1 MTKRGFSLSNKW
13 LPMRSLALM
22 ANEYQFWMG
31 GILATQLEEITDD
44 PKKIEHGGFWAT
56 LISFEGARTF
66 ARFGKVEKEEF
77 PQSQWEPIGTLWDSS
92 LNRKSY
98 VEYVSRIREAISL
111 GGVYQVNACR
121 ELRNNVKDGS
131 LTLDGLFSKLLQE
144 NPAPYA
150 SYLNIPGIEI
160 ASASPELFL
169 SRSGSSIK
177 TSPIKGTIRENES
190 SFGEKD
196 KAENLMIVD
205 LMRNDLGRICKPGT
219 VDVSE
224 LFRHEKHPGLVHLVS
239 DVAGELNENT
249 TWAQILS
256 ATTPPGSVSG
266 APKSAALTMISQV
279 EEARGPYCG
288 ALGWINGSEALLSV
302 AIRTFWKTDEHIL
315 RFGTGA
321 GITWGSDPELE
332 WEETQLKA
340 RKLIS
345 IAGGAL
351 SDS

>member
-1 MTKRGFSLSNKW
+1 
-13 LPMRSLALM
+13 MRSLALM
-22 ANEYQFWMG
+22 VDEYQFWMG

-44 PKKIEHGGFWAT
+44 PKKVSNGGFWAT
-56 LISFEGARTF
+56 SISFEGVSTF
-66 ARFGKVEKEEF
+66 ARFSKVERSDF
-77 PQSQWEPIGTLWDSS
+77 PRREWKLLSGIWSSS
-92 LNRKSY
+92 LGREDY
-98 VEYVSRIREAISL
+98 LEYVLQIRETISR

-121 ELRNNVKDGS
+121 LLSNEMDKSSFGLS
-131 LTLDGLFSKLLQE
+131 GLFSKLLDK
-144 NPAPYA
+144 NSAPYA
-150 SYLNIPGIEI
+150 SYLSIPGLEI

-169 SRSGSSIK
+169 SRSGKMIK
-177 TSPIKGTIRENES
+177 TSPIKGTISEQET

-196 KAENLMIVD
+196 RAENLMIVD
-205 LMRNDLGRICKPGT
+205 LMRNDLGRICEPGT

-239 DVAGELNENT
+239 DVQGELKEGV
-249 TWAQILS
+249 TWEEILR

-279 EEARGPYCG
+279 EGARGPYCG
-288 ALGWINGSEALLSV
+288 ALGWINGTQAQLSV
-302 AIRTFWKTDEHIL
+302 AIRTFWKSNDDL
-315 RFGTGA
+315 VRFGTGA

-345 IAGGAL
+345 IAGGAV
-351 SDS
+351 SGS

>member
-1 MTKRGFSLSNKW
+1 MVD
-13 LPMRSLALM
+13 
-22 ANEYQFWMG
+22 EYQFWMG
-31 GILATQLEEITDD
+31 GIFATQLEEITDD
-44 PKKIEHGGFWAT
+44 PKKVSDGGFWAAS
-56 LISFEGARTF
+56 ISFEGVSTF
-66 ARFGKVEKEEF
+66 ARFSKVEKSDF
-77 PQSQWEPIGTLWDSS
+77 PRREWKPLSGIWSSS
-92 LNRKSY
+92 LGREDY
-98 VEYVSRIREAISL
+98 IDYVSQIRETISR

-121 ELRNNVKDGS
+121 LLSHEMDKSS
-131 LTLDGLFSKLLQE
+131 LGLSGLFSKLLDE

-150 SYLNIPGIEI
+150 SYLSIPGLEI

-169 SRSGSSIK
+169 SRSGKMIK
-177 TSPIKGTIRENES
+177 TSPIKGTIREQET

-196 KAENLMIVD
+196 RAENVMIVD
-205 LMRNDLGRICKPGT
+205 LMRNDLGRICQPGT

-239 DVAGELNENT
+239 DVKGELKEGV
-249 TWAQILS
+249 TWEEILS

-266 APKSAALTMISQV
+266 APKSAALSIICQV
-279 EEARGPYCG
+279 EGARGPYCG
-288 ALGWINGSEALLSV
+288 ALGWINGTQAQLSV
-302 AIRTFWKTDEHIL
+302 AIRTFWKSNDDL
-315 RFGTGA
+315 VRFGTGA

-345 IAGGAL
+345 IAGGTL

>member
-1 MTKRGFSLSNKW
+1 
-13 LPMRSLALM
+13 MRSLALM
-22 ANEYQFWMG
+22 ANDYQFWMG

-44 PKKIEHGGFWAT
+44 PKKVDQGGFWAA
-56 LISFEGARTF
+56 LISFEGVRTF
-66 ARFGKVEKEEF
+66 ARFSKVEEREF
-77 PQSQWEPIGTLWDSS
+77 PQSQWEPIGTSWHSS

-121 ELRNNVKDGS
+121 ELSNKVEDGS

-169 SRSGSSIK
+169 SRSGSAIK
-177 TSPIKGTIRENES
+177 TSPIKGTIRENETA
-190 SFGEKD
+190 FGEKD

-249 TWAQILS
+249 TWEQILS

-266 APKSAALTMISQV
+266 APKSAALSMIG
-279 EEARGPYCG
+279 EIEGARGPYCG

-302 AIRTFWKTDEHIL
+302 TIRTFWKSGDDTL

-340 RKLIS
+340 RRLIS